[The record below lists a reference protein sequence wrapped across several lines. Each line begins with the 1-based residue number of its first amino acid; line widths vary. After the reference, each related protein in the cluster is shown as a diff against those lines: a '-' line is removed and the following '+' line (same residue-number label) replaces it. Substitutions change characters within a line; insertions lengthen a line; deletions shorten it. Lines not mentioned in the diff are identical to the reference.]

1 MATNPPNNLIWKSKM
16 SKIVKAY
23 ALDEATNTLLVN
35 QPMVDVELSDAVTH
49 LVSQGAMTDDEGV
62 FFMRQL
68 EHIQAQSYDVLY
80 PELKGRGLF
89 ALNTE
94 GGEGI
99 QTITYRSYDKRGE
112 TAIIAGKATDLPR
125 GDISGKEY
133 SISVRTLGNAFGY
146 SRQEIASAK
155 LTGMPL
161 EARKAEATRKSY
173 EEKVNQIIFFGSAA
187 NNLHGFFDGPTGA
200 PALTCTRTSVA
211 ASAASASNFGWAD
224 KTPDEIIAD
233 LSTAT
238 TKMYADTLQLFRPDK
253 IIMSVSSKKILQNTP
268 RSVHSDTSILNWF
281 IANNEF
287 INSADQIVDI
297 NEVAGIYPVRTSLST
312 AFDATGGSSE
322 GFTVVSSGE
331 DNMRVRE
338 PFPYMHLPVQLKG
351 LEFEINC
358 YGRFAGLEMVR
369 PAAVQH
375 WMGIA

>member
-1 MATNPPNNLIWKSKM
+1 MTKM
-16 SKIVKAY
+16 IVKAY
-23 ALDEATNTLLVN
+23 AVDEATNLELKD
-35 QPMVDVELSDAVTH
+35 QPMVDVELSDAVSV
-49 LVSQGAMTDDEGV
+49 LVSNGSMTDDEGV

-68 EHIQAQSYDVLY
+68 EYIQAQSYDVLY
-80 PELKGRGLF
+80 PELKGRGMF

-155 LTGMPL
+155 VTGMPL
-161 EARKAEATRKSY
+161 EARKAEATRRSY
-173 EEKVNQIIFFGSAA
+173 EEKVNQIIFFGSPE
-187 NNLHGFFDGPTGA
+187 NNLHGFYDGPAGA
-200 PALTCTRTSVA
+200 PCLTATKTDVA
-211 ASAASASNFGWAD
+211 AGVSTTKAWAT
-224 KTPDEIIAD
+224 KTPDEIISD
-233 LSTAT
+233 LNTGL
-238 TKMYADTLQLFRPDK
+238 TKMFVDTKQLFRPDK
-253 IIMSVSSKKILQNTP
+253 LVMSVASKKILETTP
-268 RSVHSDTSILNWF
+268 RSLQSDMSIMNWF
-281 IANNEF
+281 LANNSF
-287 INSADQIVDI
+287 IHSRDQIVDV
-297 NEVAGIYPVRTSLST
+297 NEVAGIYPATAAGVFDST
-312 AFDATGGSSE
+312 GQSSE
-322 GFTVVSSGE
+322 GFTVVASGE

-358 YGRFAGLEMVR
+358 YGRFAGVEMIR